1 MKAQT
6 VSVISDH
13 RCQLG
18 EGPSFDHTVGA
29 LYWFDIVAGHL
40 LEKKPGSGPTR
51 VFDLGEMA
59 SAMAEIDGER
69 QLILTE
75 TGLHVRER
83 ASGRLSLLKA
93 VEAEN
98 RVTRSND
105 ARVHPCG
112 ALWFGTMGKKA
123 EAGAGAIY
131 WYFKGELR
139 TLYRQITIPNAIAF
153 SPDGTVAYYADTAA
167 GVLMRVACDPET
179 GLPQGEP
186 TLFLKNEGKGGFDG
200 SVVDLDGLIW
210 NARWGDSRLVAY
222 GPADG
227 KIVHSV
233 PLPVSQP
240 SCPAFF
246 GAAADRIAVT
256 SALEGYDEAKQAAEP
271 MAGMT
276 LLVDLPVRGRPEPK
290 VKI

>member
-1 MKAQT
+1 MHAT
-6 VSVISDH
+6 PVSIFSDH

-18 EGPSFDHTVGA
+18 EGPSFDHTAGA

-40 LEKKPGSGPTR
+40 LEKRPGSGPTR
-51 VFDLGEMA
+51 VHDLGEMA
-59 SAMAEIDGER
+59 SAMAEIDGDR
-69 QLILTE
+69 QLIFTE
-75 TGLHVRER
+75 TGLHVRDR

-112 ALWFGTMGKKA
+112 ALWFGTMGKKL
-123 EAGAGAIY
+123 EKGAGTIY
-131 WYFKGELR
+131 WFFKGELR
-139 TLYRQITIPNAIAF
+139 TLYSQITIPNAIAF
-153 SPDGTVAYYADTAA
+153 SPDGTVAYYADTEA
-167 GVLMRVACDPET
+167 GVLMRVACDPQT
-179 GLPQGEP
+179 GLPQDEP

-222 GPADG
+222 GPTDG

-256 SALEGYDEAKQAAEP
+256 SALEGFDEAKQKAEP